1 MKVREILKILI
12 PHYTKAIEEY
22 KKTKDYD
29 VILDFD
35 VERGI
40 CWAASNRC
48 NFSKIYTSNFIEVY
62 GRKMCNNKTGYLFPV
77 PWFLKSFEYNLAA
90 LTSRLEFMENALKGI
105 GSPNLE
111 EEII

>member
-12 PHYTKAIEEY
+12 PHYTNAIEEY
-22 KKTKDYD
+22 KRTKDYD
-29 VILDFD
+29 VIIHLD

-40 CWAASNRC
+40 CWAAYNKC
-48 NFSKIYTSNFIEVY
+48 DVSKIYTSNFIKVY
-62 GRKMCNNKTGYLFPV
+62 GRKICNNQRDYLFPL
-77 PWFLKSFEYNLAA
+77 PWPNESFEYNITT